1 MPENCQTGRDTL
13 FLSIGFCYIIIHRV
27 NMLKNKERRDT
38 FLLVSMG
45 LVMVIFILYL
55 VVPLGKTKQA
65 PGEPEPGKSANLSE
79 KPVEVPHF
87 FKTGDYFSLFS
98 QKIESELDRISQ
110 IILDSEFPFEDYPV
124 DNLEAIFALEKI
136 DEKTRLS
143 HPQFFTQLKKCLMI
157 GFYDLKDL
165 FQFEFPEH
173 VSARL
178 KFNIFVSLFL
188 LKLKSENVQEE
199 IPEFPE
205 VLFRKVVNCIPY
217 LAIHNEIDRDYQAL
231 PVLFYFRALANR
243 MDIFP
248 TTDMAGFF
256 MTRIH
261 DIRDLSPGK
270 WITGIAEMIGFS
282 RDPLPYRI
290 SWKEADDLNPDDTG
304 VYANLRLK
312 TFGFLRQ
319 VYLVFPDFRMPANNT
334 WIKELCEADSGDIEL
349 TELQICSEDASKN
362 MCVEKIY
369 YTPGKSQFIV
379 LLRPYDYSGRENPLC
394 RIVFSRLEA
403 FLQNFMVIDF
413 KSRYGDTEAFKDAM
427 LQFGHYLKSQ
437 VYPTVK

>member
-319 VYLVFPDFRMPANNT
+319 VCRRT
-334 WIKELCEADSGDIEL
+334 I
-349 TELQICSEDASKN
+349 
-362 MCVEKIY
+362 
-369 YTPGKSQFIV
+369 PG
-379 LLRPYDYSGRENPLC
+379 
-394 RIVFSRLEA
+394 
-403 FLQNFMVIDF
+403 
-413 KSRYGDTEAFKDAM
+413 
-427 LQFGHYLKSQ
+427 
-437 VYPTVK
+437 